1 MKRWQWVAAAAGL
14 FGLNLC
20 LTLQDV
26 WPTPAVQWVGELSVE
41 VAALMALL
49 AALRLWRGKHAVA
62 MGGLALVMV
71 VLTLCRYAAITAPAL
86 YGRPIN
92 LYWDAP
98 HFGNVLGMLTRVA
111 PLWALVLGV
120 IGVLVLLCAMWWV
133 LRACL
138 QAAVRPL
145 HSPVVARV
153 VVVVGLMLVAGYGLQ
168 RWRATG
174 PETPPY
180 AEPVL
185 SNWVTQ
191 ARALARGWWG
201 DDAALQLPASPPMRS
216 GLRTLNRADVLIT
229 FIESYGSST
238 VDRPAFRTALAPARQ
253 RLQAA
258 TRDTG
263 REVVSTYVTSPTFGG
278 NSWLAHITLLSGI
291 RVDEPGRYAA
301 LMTRDRR
308 TLGTA
313 FTDNG
318 YRSVGVMPGLRLAWP
333 EGRFYHFDA
342 IHDAAALDY
351 KGPPF
356 GWFVIPDQYSLAWFT
371 AHELQP
377 QSRQPVFAVFPTLGT
392 HLPFRP
398 TPPYQADWSRMLG
411 AAPYDEQPLRQALAE
426 TPQWLDM
433 GASYV
438 VAVDNALT
446 MLSGWLHEH
455 PDPSLVLVL
464 LGDHQPASSVTGE
477 GASWDVP
484 VHVITG
490 NKAVLAALRKAGF
503 GDGLEPSRAP
513 LAGMEQLSALLLDA
527 FDAP

>member
-1 MKRWQWVAAAAGL
+1 MTGWRWLAAAAGL

-26 WPTPAVQWVGELSVE
+26 WPTPAVQWAGEVSVE
-41 VAALMALL
+41 IAAVLAVL
-49 AALRLWRGKHAVA
+49 AALRVWRGRVPQAGSATAAV
-62 MGGLALVMV
+62 LVL
-71 VLTLCRYAAITAPAL
+71 LTLCRYAAITAPAL

-111 PLWALVLGV
+111 PWWALCAGLLGLVLLLWAMWWLLRLCLRAVLVPLQSV
-120 IGVLVLLCAMWWV
+120 QAARVVLVLALLV
-133 LRACL
+133 
-138 QAAVRPL
+138 
-145 HSPVVARV
+145 
-153 VVVVGLMLVAGYGLQ
+153 VAGYGLQ
-168 RWRATG
+168 RWRLPG

-185 SNWVTQ
+185 TNWVTQ

-201 DDAALQLPASPPMRS
+201 DDAALQLPASPPLRS
-216 GLRTLNRADVLIT
+216 GLQALDGADVLVT
-229 FIESYGSST
+229 FIESYGAST
-238 VDRPAFRTALAPARQ
+238 VDRPQFRSALAPARQ
-253 RLQAA
+253 HLQQAVTA
-258 TRDTG
+258 TG
-263 REVVSTYVTSPTFGG
+263 RQVVSTYVTSPTFGG

-313 FTDNG
+313 FQDRG
-318 YRSVGVMPGLRLAWP
+318 YRSVAVMPGLRLAWP
-333 EGRFYHFDA
+333 EGSFYHFDA
-342 IHDAAALDY
+342 IHDAPALAY
-351 KGPPF
+351 QGPPF
-356 GWFVIPDQYSLAWFT
+356 GWFVIPDQYTLAWFT

-377 QSRQPVFAVFPTLGT
+377 RPRQSVFAVFPTLGT

-398 TPPYQADWSRMLG
+398 TPPYQPQWSRMFT
-411 AAPYDEQPLRQALAE
+411 ATPYDEAPLRESLAE
-426 TPQWLDM
+426 TPQWLDL

-438 VAVDNALT
+438 VAVDSALT
-446 MLSGWLHEH
+446 MLGGWLHEH
-455 PDPSLVLVL
+455 PDPALVLVL

-490 NKAVLAALRKAGF
+490 NQRVLAALRKAGF
-503 GDGLEPSRAP
+503 GDGLEPARTP
-513 LAGMEQLSALLLDA
+513 LSGMEQLSTVLLAA